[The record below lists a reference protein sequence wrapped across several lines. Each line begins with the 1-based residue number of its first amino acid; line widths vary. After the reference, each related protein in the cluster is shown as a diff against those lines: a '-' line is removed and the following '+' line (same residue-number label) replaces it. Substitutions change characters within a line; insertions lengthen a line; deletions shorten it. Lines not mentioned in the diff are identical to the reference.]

1 MQIGGQVAQ
10 QQSGVDWQQGW
21 KDNIGSPMCVSTID
35 WQGLGSTQNYR
46 ISGSAQTSIG
56 DYARVLAMLAG
67 GGVGNGR
74 RILSANAI
82 ATLNHSQ
89 TGNATDGY
97 TPPGGAG
104 STQYGIGA
112 WIEVSS
118 VSTDAPLIS
127 SIGAFGFTPWV
138 DFSNGTF
145 GLIMVADRNSN
156 SPVPPGESS
165 HNALLAII
173 PQIRAQ
179 LQANNGTC
187 PAIAIYDNIFGDGYE
202 TSAPLPQC
210 PGIVV
215 VQ

>member
-1 MQIGGQVAQ
+1 M
-10 QQSGVDWQQGW
+10 
-21 KDNIGSPMCVSTID
+21 
-35 WQGLGSTQNYR
+35 
-46 ISGSAQTSIG
+46 
-56 DYARVLAMLAG
+56 
-67 GGVGNGR
+67 
-74 RILSANAI
+74 
-82 ATLNHSQ
+82 
-89 TGNATDGY
+89 
-97 TPPGGAG
+97 
-104 STQYGIGA
+104 
-112 WIEVSS
+112 
-118 VSTDAPLIS
+118 STDAPLIS

-187 PAIAIYDNIFGDGYE
+187 PATAIYDNIFGDGYE

>member
-89 TGNATDGY
+89 TGNATDG
-97 TPPGGAG
+97 
-104 STQYGIGA
+104 
-112 WIEVSS
+112 
-118 VSTDAPLIS
+118 
-127 SIGAFGFTPWV
+127 
-138 DFSNGTF
+138 
-145 GLIMVADRNSN
+145 
-156 SPVPPGESS
+156 
-165 HNALLAII
+165 
-173 PQIRAQ
+173 
-179 LQANNGTC
+179 
-187 PAIAIYDNIFGDGYE
+187 
-202 TSAPLPQC
+202 
-210 PGIVV
+210 
-215 VQ
+215 